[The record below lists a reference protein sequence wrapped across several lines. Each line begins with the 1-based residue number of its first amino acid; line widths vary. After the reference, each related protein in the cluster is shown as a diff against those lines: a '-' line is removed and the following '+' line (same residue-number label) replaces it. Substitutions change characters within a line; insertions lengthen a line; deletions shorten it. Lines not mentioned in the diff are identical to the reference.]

1 MAKQEPKTIRGDEPA
16 FPCDEIHGDGT
27 SIVRHHLGISTRQY
41 FAARAMSG
49 LLASQSTT
57 DWTYA
62 EIRERSY
69 SMADEMLN
77 GEQS

>member
-1 MAKQEPKTIRGDEPA
+1 MAKQEPQAIRGDEPA

-27 SIVRHHLGISTRQY
+27 SVVRHHLGLSRRMW
-41 FAARAMSG
+41 FAGRALTG
-49 LLASQSTT
+49 LLASQSST

-62 EIRERSY
+62 ELRERSY
-69 SMADEMLN
+69 AMADEMLN